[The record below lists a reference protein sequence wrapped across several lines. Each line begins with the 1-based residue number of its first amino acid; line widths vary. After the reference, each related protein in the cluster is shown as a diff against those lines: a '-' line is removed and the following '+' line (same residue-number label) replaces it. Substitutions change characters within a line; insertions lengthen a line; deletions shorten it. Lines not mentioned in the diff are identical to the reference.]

1 MNRIIITILL
11 LLLLMFFLT
20 RLDPGTSMQHMP
32 ESMMALGFA
41 LIVAY
46 LFGKILT
53 PFKLPKITGYIIAG
67 IVVGPYLINLLSIP
81 VVKNLQLIDSIA
93 LSLIALTAG
102 GEFRYKKIRSQLK
115 VIGSAIFWQIIIVM
129 SGFLVFIILYSRH
142 ITFLE
147 HTSLQITI
155 GIALLFGALS
165 IATSPATTIAIIT
178 ESRAR
183 GPFTDFVLAVTVFKD
198 VFVVLIF
205 SIVLS
210 FAKPLILQEQNI
222 QFTYF
227 LSVFFEITL
236 SIIFGVIAGVL
247 ILLYLKYIAE
257 QKVLFLLGFILLWIE
272 LSHMIH
278 LEVILL
284 FMIAGFF
291 VQNFSSSGSEL
302 IESIE
307 EGSLPIFVIFFTIA
321 GASLNFPVFMQNYIL
336 AIIIVSLRLITTYL
350 GTYWAGRLTDAS
362 REIRQY
368 GWMGFVGQ
376 AGLTLGLA
384 VITRKNIP
392 GPIGIGI
399 STLIISSI
407 AINQIIG
414 PVLFRYA
421 VVKAG
426 EAHKGR

>member
-1 MNRIIITILL
+1 
-11 LLLLMFFLT
+11 MFFLT
-20 RLDPGTSMQHMP
+20 RLEPGEVLHHLP

-41 LIVAY
+41 LIVSY

-53 PFKLPKITGYIIAG
+53 RFKLPKITGYIIAG
-67 IVVGPYLINLLSIP
+67 IAVGPYVLNLLSVP
-81 VVKNLQLIDSIA
+81 VVRNLQLIDSIA

-102 GEFRYKKIRSQLK
+102 GEFRYKKIQSQFK
-115 VIGSAIFWQIIIVM
+115 VIGSAILWQIIIVM
-129 SGFLVFIILYSRH
+129 TGFLIFITLYQNH
-142 ITFLE
+142 ITFLNDL
-147 HTSLQITI
+147 SWQITV
-155 GIALLFGALS
+155 GVALLFGALS

-178 ESRAR
+178 ESKAR
-183 GPFTDFVLAVTVFKD
+183 GPFTDFVLAVTVLKD
-198 VFVVLIF
+198 IVVVLLF

-210 FAKPLILQEQNI
+210 LAEPLILRTENI
-222 QFTYF
+222 QFAYF
-227 LSVFFEITL
+227 LSVFFEILL
-236 SIIFGVIAGVL
+236 SIIFGVIAGFM
-247 ILLYLKYIAE
+247 ILLYLKYIGE

-284 FMIAGFF
+284 FMVAGFF
-291 VQNFSSSGSEL
+291 VQNFSNSGSEL

-321 GASLNFPVFMQNYIL
+321 GASLNFPIFLQNYLL
-336 AIIIVSLRLITTYL
+336 AILIVTMRLVTTYL
-350 GTYWAGRLTDAS
+350 GTYVGGRLTGAS
-362 REIRQY
+362 REIKQY

-384 VITRKNIP
+384 VITRKSLP
-392 GPIGIGI
+392 GPVGLGI

-414 PVLFRYA
+414 PVLFRSA
-421 VVKAG
+421 VVKVG
-426 EAHKGR
+426 EANQKT